1 MVYKALYVITIN
13 YKILY
18 MVYKDLYVIT
28 INYMLSVIN
37 NKIFVCVYNIIVQ
50 SLKQYLMIID
60 ANLR

>member
-1 MVYKALYVITIN
+1 
-13 YKILY
+13 